1 MPPRGHGVPG
11 LSLDEEGV
19 IMNSGKTN
27 LVSRLLRVANAIL
40 ALGLAGLST
49 PSFGD
54 GAIDMHAVV
63 QETQQM
69 SQGSGDMTLVWWL
82 PEQFWEASMAQ
93 NPDVSRAQVD
103 EFVKTVRPYTM
114 IAVVDGQIGAFAGV
128 TYKSDQVIRSTVFL
142 RDAQGESYAPI
153 AESAINPD
161 TRNLLQMLKPV
172 IANMLGPMGENMHF
186 LLFPAVDKQG
196 RPLADPTKAG
206 AFQVAV
212 GEKTFSYRL
221 PLGSVLPPKFDPG
234 TRERFP
240 GNYNFNP
247 YTGGKLTV
255 TPPAGTASPAP

>member
-1 MPPRGHGVPG
+1 MSR
-11 LSLDEEGV
+11 
-19 IMNSGKTN
+19 GKT
-27 LVSRLLRVANAIL
+27 SARARLLRVAHMAL
-40 ALGLAGLST
+40 ALGLAGLSAPT
-49 PSFGD
+49 LGA
-54 GAIDMHAVV
+54 GAIDLHAVV

-114 IAVVDGQIGAFAGV
+114 VAVVDGQVGAFAGV
-128 TYKSDQVIRSTVFL
+128 TYKPDSVIRATVFL
-142 RDAQGESYAPI
+142 RDAQGGSYPPI

-161 TRNLLQMLKPV
+161 TRNLLQMLKPI

-196 RPLADPTKAG
+196 QPIADPTREG

-212 GEKTFSYRL
+212 GDKTFRFRL

-234 TRERFP
+234 TQERFP

-247 YTGGKLTV
+247 YTGGKLTA
-255 TPPAGTASPAP
+255 TPPAGAAK